1 MRSVARWASVA
12 ALVLAAAAAGCQKA
26 KPKSSAELLLNERMA
41 QVLLRDNR
49 PAEAEKAFRECL
61 KDDPK
66 NPEVLD
72 GLGVAMLMQARYKDS
87 ITPFDKAIAIAP
99 ENGSIRNN
107 RGVALMELGQY
118 KAAQEDFAVASASQ
132 NPDDRISAMIN
143 LGRLFQR
150 AGDYAAAESQF
161 SAAIAHDPKV
171 YAGFVGRAQ
180 ARESAGNLEGAAE
193 DYLAAV
199 KLEPGNP
206 DANLRLGMVLV
217 SMHKSDLGRRYLQRA
232 VDLDPAGDTGAKA
245 RLLLENMALKT
256 Q

>member
-1 MRSVARWASVA
+1 MRRLGMAAGVA
-12 ALVLAAAAAGCQKA
+12 ALALLAAGCPKA
-26 KPKSSAELLLNERMA
+26 KPKTSAELLLNERMA

-87 ITPFDKAIAIAP
+87 VAPFDKAVALAP

-118 KAAQEDFAVASASQ
+118 KAAQDDFLVAAASQ
-132 NPDDRISAMIN
+132 NPDDRLSATIN

-150 AGDYAAAESQF
+150 QGDYPAAEQQF
-161 SAAIAHDPKV
+161 STAIARDPKA
-171 YAGFVGRAQ
+171 YAAFVGRAV

-193 DYLAAV
+193 DLLAAV
-199 KLEPGNP
+199 KLDPTNA
-206 DANLRLGMVLV
+206 DANLRLGMILV
-217 SMHKSDLGRRYLQRA
+217 SMHKPDLGKRYLQRA

-256 Q
+256 P